1 MLFKSKMEEF
11 ATAEIKNIESM
22 SMEISSHLDL
32 RKSMKFAAE

>member
-1 MLFKSKMEEF
+1 MLFNLKMEEF

-32 RKSMKFAAE
+32 RNSMNLTAE